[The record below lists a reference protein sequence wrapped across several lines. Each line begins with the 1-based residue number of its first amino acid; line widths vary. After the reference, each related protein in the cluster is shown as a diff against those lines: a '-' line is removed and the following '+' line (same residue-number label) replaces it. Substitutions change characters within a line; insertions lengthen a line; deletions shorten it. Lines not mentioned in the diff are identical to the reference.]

1 MCEGRVEHFVPG
13 PMARSW
19 CRLNATSRWSGR
31 VVQQAETRV
40 EGAWFQRLK
49 RKDYTAKE
57 TNLDYFN

>member
-1 MCEGRVEHFVPG
+1 
-13 PMARSW
+13 MARSW